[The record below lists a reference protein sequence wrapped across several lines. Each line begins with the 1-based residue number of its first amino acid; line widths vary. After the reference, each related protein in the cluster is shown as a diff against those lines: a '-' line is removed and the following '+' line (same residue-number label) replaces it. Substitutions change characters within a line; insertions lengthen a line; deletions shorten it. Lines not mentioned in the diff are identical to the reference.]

1 MKTIASYVREVL
13 DESEVAFSALQEGFL
28 NLTAY
33 AKSIQAEVERRAKR
47 DISVG
52 TIVVAISRYELDTR
66 KRLSILPKIRI
77 ESIAVRTG
85 LAEVT
90 FGQSRAT
97 RRKLR
102 ALYEESAFEEPD
114 LLTITSGVREISLI
128 IPGTMKSSVLKAF
141 RGDAPTLVV
150 EHLSSL
156 TVRFPAKYLTTPNT
170 IFALL
175 RPLALNRINIVEVV
189 STYTE
194 LTIVVAEK
202 HLQGAFAILS
212 KLPTV

>member
-1 MKTIASYVREVL
+1 M
-13 DESEVAFSALQEGFL
+13 
-28 NLTAY
+28 
-33 AKSIQAEVERRAKR
+33 
-47 DISVG
+47 
-52 TIVVAISRYELDTR
+52 
-66 KRLSILPKIRI
+66 
-77 ESIAVRTG
+77 
-85 LAEVT
+85 
-90 FGQSRAT
+90 AT

-102 ALYEESAFEEPD
+102 ALYEESGFEEPD

-128 IPGTMKSSVLKAF
+128 IPSTLRSAVLKVF
-141 RGDAPTLVV
+141 KGDTPTVVV
-150 EHLSSL
+150 EHLASL
-156 TVRFPAKYLTTPNT
+156 TIRFPAKYLNTPNT

-202 HLQGAFAILS
+202 HLQATFAILS

>member
-1 MKTIASYVREVL
+1 MKPIASYVREIL

-28 NLTAY
+28 NLSAY
-33 AKSIQAEVERRAKR
+33 SKSIQGEVSRRAR
-47 DISVG
+47 RHVAVG

-66 KRLSILPKIRI
+66 KKLSILPKVRI

-85 LAEVT
+85 LSEVT
-90 FGQSRAT
+90 FAQNRAN
-97 RRKLR
+97 RAKLR
-102 ALYEESAFEEPD
+102 VLYEEKGFEEPD

-128 IPGTMKSSVLKAF
+128 IPGTLRSAVLKVF
-141 RGDAPTLVV
+141 KGDTPTLVV
-150 EHLSSL
+150 EHLASL
-156 TVRFPAKYLTTPNT
+156 TVRFPAKYLNTPNT

-194 LTIVVAEK
+194 LTIVVSEK
-202 HLQGAFAILS
+202 HLQAAFAILS